1 MNTDGK
7 RTVIAAVRRIIFA
20 GVILLAVWL
29 ILLLLRRVIPAST
42 IDVIMPTMANGGVP
56 ALSHNTATWDWS
68 KSLLEN
74 TKVSTLVGL
83 YIGNTLCSISLIVL
97 FSLLIAGVLLLLGV
111 LISAVTKRPAW
122 MVKVRGILRLILVS
136 GGASIPMFVVSAFI
150 EICILRREPP
160 PQHPVSFFWTAF
172 FCALLPAWL
181 LVQTGYRL
189 ISNRVE
195 NTASSRLAQQ
205 VSIRLFIRTLKLTG
219 LIIVTTIMAGFFLS
233 QPGLGARLISYLDRR
248 DFPVIFGIVWV
259 LVIIVVLAKLAAE
272 LIEIAFNH
280 FTRKTAV
287 IEPADVKPPLKTGI
301 PKGWLIFSLGLCA
314 FVIMVAVSVPLFA
327 PDPKMIHL
335 LSRVQPPSSKF
346 LLCTDQLGRD
356 IFSRLVAGI
365 RTDILMGL
373 GVAAAVS
380 ILAAGWAMLAAQ
392 CRKLDNWR
400 GDTLGDII
408 MLPGDII
415 CAFPWLVLLLLL
427 MDMATLH
434 SPALISFTVGVLLLP
449 RAASLIQESRRSV
462 PEGKIGRRSM
472 LRSIPVVFIFV
483 TAGVV
488 LYVSALG
495 WLGFGA
501 PPGIIEL
508 GAFAAS
514 GNAYLQTAP
523 WLVIAPSIVLIW
535 ILWIWVMTG
544 EALLEKLGIRSGALW
559 SKTME

>member
-1 MNTDGK
+1 M
-7 RTVIAAVRRIIFA
+7 
-20 GVILLAVWL
+20 
-29 ILLLLRRVIPAST
+29 S
-42 IDVIMPTMANGGVP
+42 NGSAP

-74 TKVSTLVGL
+74 TKVSTLIGP
-83 YIGNTLCSISLIVL
+83 YIGNTLRAIALIVL
-97 FSLLIAGVLLLLGV
+97 LSLLIAGIFLLLGV
-111 LISAVTKRPAW
+111 LISTVTKRPAW
-122 MVKVRGILRLILVS
+122 LVKVRSVLRLILVS
-136 GGASIPMFVVSAFI
+136 GGASVPVFVISAFI

-195 NTASSRLAQQ
+195 NTTSSRLAQQ

-233 QPGLGARLISYLDRR
+233 QPGLGARLTSYLDRR

-259 LVIIVVLAKLAAE
+259 LVIVVVLAKLAAE
-272 LIEIAFNH
+272 LIEIAYNH

-287 IEPADVKPPLKTGI
+287 IEPADEKPPVKNAA

-314 FVIMVAVSVPLFA
+314 FVILVAIFGPLFA

-346 LLCTDQLGRD
+346 LLGTDQLGRD
-356 IFSRLVAGI
+356 ILSRLVAGI

-392 CRKLDNWR
+392 CRKINNWR

-415 CAFPWLVLLLLL
+415 CAFPWLALLLLL
-427 MDMATLH
+427 MDMSTRF
-434 SPALISFTVGVLLLP
+434 SPWLIAFTAGVLLLP
-449 RAASLIQESRRSV
+449 RAARMIQEASISA
-462 PEGKIGRRSM
+462 PESKIGRQNM

-483 TAGVV
+483 TAALV

-501 PPGIIEL
+501 PPGTIEL
-508 GAFAAS
+508 GALAAS

-523 WLVIAPSIVLIW
+523 WLVIAPSVVLIG

-544 EALLEKLGIRSGALW
+544 EALLERLGFRSGALW